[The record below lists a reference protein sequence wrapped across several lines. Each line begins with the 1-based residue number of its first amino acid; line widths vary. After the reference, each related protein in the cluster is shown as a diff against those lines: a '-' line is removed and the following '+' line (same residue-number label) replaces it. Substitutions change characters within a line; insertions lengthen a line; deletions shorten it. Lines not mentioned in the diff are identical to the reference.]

1 VKQSGILLIVGA
13 AVVVFYLL
21 FKAPQTS
28 GPLASQQSSLLSRL
42 FPSSGSNPSPLT
54 NRGLL
59 PVNTL
64 TPALSQS
71 PVGTISQVGVAA
83 GGFASLATALTK
95 AFSGNPAVTPTPA
108 MLASGQKGPTI
119 SSSTGGLLQG
129 PTTSGTPLSQ
139 SAGWQPTDSVIGNTS
154 LTAPV
159 DTTLQTGMNL
169 EPTQVSPLVDNGI
182 GTLPLDSPPDIA
194 TLLPGYDSTVP
205 VDVGVVSLP
214 DATTPDYTLIG

>member
-95 AFSGNPAVTPTPA
+95 AFSGNPAMSYPPA
-108 MLASGQKGPTI
+108 IVASGQGQTI
-119 SSSTGGLLQG
+119 SSATGGLLQG
-129 PTTSGTPLSQ
+129 PTTSGTALSV
-139 SAGWQPTDSVIGNTS
+139 SAGWQPTDSVIGNTG

-169 EPTQVSPLVDNGI
+169 APTQVSPLVDNGI